1 MRVKKGIE
9 LQNVCNEHLLIP
21 AGIENVDFS
30 KIISLNPTAAYLWEN
45 IAELDNFNIDTLVE
59 RIVDGKVKDG
69 ELRMSPLTF
78 RDIETIKKT
87 FKERLKAIYHTRIS
101 YPTEKK
107 K

>member
-45 IAELDNFNIDTLVE
+45 IAELDNFDIDTLVE
-59 RIVDGKVKDG
+59 LLLKEYEVEEAVAREDCQLIVERWAEIG
-69 ELRMSPLTF
+69 L
-78 RDIETIKKT
+78 IE
-87 FKERLKAIYHTRIS
+87 E
-101 YPTEKK
+101 
-107 K
+107 

>member
-45 IAELDNFNIDTLVE
+45 IAELDNFDIDTLVE
-59 RIVDGKVKDG
+59 LLLKEYEVEEAVAREDCQLIVERWAEIG
-69 ELRMSPLTF
+69 L
-78 RDIETIKKT
+78 IED
-87 FKERLKAIYHTRIS
+87 
-101 YPTEKK
+101 
-107 K
+107 

>member
-45 IAELDNFNIDTLVE
+45 IAGLDNFNIDTLVE
-59 RIVDGKVKDG
+59 LLLKEYEVEEAVAREDCQLIVERWAEIG
-69 ELRMSPLTF
+69 L
-78 RDIETIKKT
+78 IED
-87 FKERLKAIYHTRIS
+87 
-101 YPTEKK
+101 
-107 K
+107 